1 MTHERSLRMLIVAL
15 LTMALVPALLVP
27 NVSAQSKY
35 KNLHTFNGGND
46 GRVVQSGLVL
56 DPAGNLYGTTDGGG
70 TNNGGT
76 VFRLT
81 RNADGTWTES
91 VLYSF
96 CSLSNCSDGME
107 PMAGLILDQAGNLY
121 GTTRT
126 GGPNN
131 GGTVFKMTANLGGT
145 WTESVLYGFCSLS
158 NCQDGNWPE
167 AALMLDQAGN
177 LYGTTIYGGA
187 HQEGTAF
194 RLMPNED
201 GSWTESVLYSFCS
214 MTYCPDG
221 RNPVAGLISDQ
232 TGNLYGMTQYGG
244 NSSGNGTVFKLTPHQ
259 NGSWTHQVLHR
270 FCSRSNC
277 SDGGFPLGALI
288 LDQSGGLYGTTSAWP
303 TEGLV
308 FKLTQNKRGGWTE
321 QVLHTFCFRTS
332 CYDGDYPTSTLI
344 LDHQGNLYGTTAS
357 GGYVGGC
364 TLGCGVVFRLAPTS
378 HSGWKETVLHRFA
391 DHPGA
396 YPLAG
401 VILDAAGNLFGTTNG
416 DDITTQGSV
425 FEIAP

>member
-1 MTHERSLRMLIVAL
+1 MLIVAL

-177 LYGTTIYGGA
+177 L
-187 HQEGTAF
+187 
-194 RLMPNED
+194 
-201 GSWTESVLYSFCS
+201 
-214 MTYCPDG
+214 
-221 RNPVAGLISDQ
+221 
-232 TGNLYGMTQYGG
+232 
-244 NSSGNGTVFKLTPHQ
+244 
-259 NGSWTHQVLHR
+259 
-270 FCSRSNC
+270 
-277 SDGGFPLGALI
+277 
-288 LDQSGGLYGTTSAWP
+288 
-303 TEGLV
+303 
-308 FKLTQNKRGGWTE
+308 
-321 QVLHTFCFRTS
+321 
-332 CYDGDYPTSTLI
+332 
-344 LDHQGNLYGTTAS
+344 
-357 GGYVGGC
+357 
-364 TLGCGVVFRLAPTS
+364 
-378 HSGWKETVLHRFA
+378 
-391 DHPGA
+391 
-396 YPLAG
+396 
-401 VILDAAGNLFGTTNG
+401 
-416 DDITTQGSV
+416 
-425 FEIAP
+425 